1 MNQTHSLWEHLR
13 FLDLLVVLDEW
24 VLDWT
29 AFGIIDLHKSAAG
42 GVFVHGIHNS
52 VGTMVLLLHQIIVLG
67 ACSSLLLVFT
77 VGKSYL
83 TSFKCGQLL
92 FRLRVTL
99 YHFKVLTVF

>member
-1 MNQTHSLWEHLR
+1 VNQTHGLWEHLR
-13 FLDLLVVLDEW
+13 FLNLLVVLDEW

-29 AFGIIDLHKSAAG
+29 AFGIIDLHESAAG

-52 VGTMVLLLHQIIVLG
+52 VGTMVLLLHEIIVLG
-67 ACSSLLLVFT
+67 TCSSLLLVFT
-77 VGKSYL
+77 VCKSYL

-99 YHFKVLTVF
+99 YHFKVLAVF